1 MRRAEYLLT
10 VLQEECG
17 EVVQA
22 AAKIQ
27 RFSSGGVGPG
37 ESKTNAELLV
47 GELIDVIAMIEM
59 LEREGVISMPSM
71 ETIQAMAQRKQAKV
85 ESYMRLS
92 VEVGAL
98 DPVALRTEKG
108 GRHAA

>member
-17 EVVQA
+17 EVTQA

-27 RFSSGGVGPG
+27 RFSGSGVGPG

-47 GELIDVIAMIEM
+47 GELVDVIAMIEM
-59 LEREGVISMPSM
+59 LEQDGVITMPPL
-71 ETIQAMAQRKQAKV
+71 ETIQAMARRKQAKV
-85 ESYMRLS
+85 EAYMRLS
-92 VEVGAL
+92 VEVGTL
-98 DPVALRTEKG
+98 DPAALRSGKEAQ
-108 GRHAA
+108 HAA

>member
-27 RFSSGGVGPG
+27 RFSGSGVGPG
-37 ESKTNAELLV
+37 ETQTNAERLV
-47 GELIDVIAMIEM
+47 AELVDILATVEI
-59 LEREGVISMPSM
+59 LEREGVIRLPALDAIY
-71 ETIQAMAQRKQAKV
+71 EMARRKQAKV

-98 DPVALRTEKG
+98 DPAALR
-108 GRHAA
+108 GRKEDQHAA